1 MRPLAFLLAGVL
13 LGSFATPVYAVDLT
27 KTLVVE
33 TDSDKTSKDID
44 VKFELQKASWAGENL
59 VLYGKVTNETAKDY
73 NYVEVIITA
82 YDKEGNFITR
92 TTTGIY
98 PEVLGSKKVG
108 YLDADYI
115 ETGDL
120 LPSRLTL
127 KFVGETVEGND
138 L

>member
-1 MRPLAFLLAGVL
+1 MKTWAFALAGLL
-13 LGSFATPVYAVDLT
+13 LGSFAMPAFAVDVT
-27 KTLVVE
+27 KTLTVE

-44 VKFELQKASWAGENL
+44 VKFTLQKANWTGENL

-73 NYVEVIITA
+73 GYVEVIITA

-92 TTTGIY
+92 TTTSIY
-98 PEVLGSKKVG
+98 PEILGSKKVG
-108 YLDADYI
+108 YLDAEYI

-120 LPSRLTL
+120 IPSRLTL
-127 KFVGETVEGND
+127 KFTGEAIEAND